1 MPDAQTEL
9 MHALYEEHAPAV
21 WRYALRLTGDRAR
34 AEDIVQEVLLRA
46 WKHPN
51 VLDQSESS
59 ARAWLF
65 TVARNLVFDEHRSAR
80 SQREIG
86 MSSTPERAAPDSSDC
101 ALDAWMMG
109 DALAR
114 LSPDHRAVLVLGY
127 YRGMS
132 TNQIADELGIPEGT
146 VKSRMHYGLRAL
158 RLALQEMGVTR

>member
-1 MPDAQTEL
+1 MNRVYCWEVVTDAGCPDGAGV
-9 MHALYEEHAPAV
+9 HALYEEHAPAV

-80 SQREIG
+80 SQREIRDQLHTRTRCTG
-86 MSSTPERAAPDSSDC
+86 QLGRRSRR
-101 ALDAWMMG
+101 LDDG
-109 DALAR
+109 
-114 LSPDHRAVLVLGY
+114 
-127 YRGMS
+127 
-132 TNQIADELGIPEGT
+132 
-146 VKSRMHYGLRAL
+146 
-158 RLALQEMGVTR
+158 

>member
-59 ARAWLF
+59 LGRGCS
-65 TVARNLVFDEHRSAR
+65 RSPGT
-80 SQREIG
+80 SC
-86 MSSTPERAAPDSSDC
+86 STSTAAPAPNVRS
-101 ALDAWMMG
+101 G
-109 DALAR
+109 
-114 LSPDHRAVLVLGY
+114 
-127 YRGMS
+127 
-132 TNQIADELGIPEGT
+132 
-146 VKSRMHYGLRAL
+146 
-158 RLALQEMGVTR
+158 

>member
-1 MPDAQTEL
+1 MPDVQTEL
-9 MHALYEEHAPAV
+9 MRALYEEHAPAL

-34 AEDIVQEVLLRA
+34 AEDVVQEVLLRA

-65 TVARNLVFDEHRSAR
+65 TVGRNLVFDEYRSAR
-80 SQREIG
+80 SRREIG
-86 MSSTPERAAPDSSDC
+86 MNSTPDLAAPDRWDG
-101 ALDAWMMG
+101 ALDSWMMG
-109 DALAR
+109 DALVR
-114 LSPDHRAVLVLGY
+114 LTPDHRAVLVLSY
-127 YRGMS
+127 YQGMS
-132 TNQIADELGIPEGT
+132 THQIADELGIPEGT

>member
-1 MPDAQTEL
+1 M
-9 MHALYEEHAPAV
+9 
-21 WRYALRLTGDRAR
+21 
-34 AEDIVQEVLLRA
+34 
-46 WKHPN
+46 
-51 VLDQSESS
+51 
-59 ARAWLF
+59 
-65 TVARNLVFDEHRSAR
+65 FDEHRSAR